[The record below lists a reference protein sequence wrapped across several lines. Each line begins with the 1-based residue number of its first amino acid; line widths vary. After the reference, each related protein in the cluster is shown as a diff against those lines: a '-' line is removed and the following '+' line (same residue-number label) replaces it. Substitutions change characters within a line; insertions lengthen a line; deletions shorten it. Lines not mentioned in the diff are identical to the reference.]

1 MAEIILPANNW
12 TPRPHQRRAWVEIQ
26 GGKKRAAL
34 CWPRRYGK
42 DDFSLHMTACKAF
55 ERVGNYAHCLPQA
68 NQVRKAIWKAVNP
81 RTGRLRIDEAFPH
94 ELRRKT
100 LDNEMMIEFING
112 STWQAVGSD
121 NYGALIGSGHV
132 GIVFSE
138 WALSNPSAVGIFAT
152 DNWLITAAGLFLSP
166 RHAGKTTSTKCSRVG

>member
-12 TPRPHQRRAWVEIQ
+12 TPRPHQRRAWAEIQ

-55 ERVGNYAHCLPQA
+55 ERVGNYAHSLPQA
-68 NQVRKAIWKAVNP
+68 NQVRKAIWKAINP

-94 ELRRKT
+94 ELRRKR
-100 LDNEMMIEFING
+100 
-112 STWQAVGSD
+112 S
-121 NYGALIGSGHV
+121 
-132 GIVFSE
+132 
-138 WALSNPSAVGIFAT
+138 
-152 DNWLITAAGLFLSP
+152 IT
-166 RHAGKTTSTKCSRVG
+166 R

>member
-12 TPRPHQRRAWVEIQ
+12 TPRPHQRRAWAEIQ
-26 GGKKRAAL
+26 GGKRAAL

-138 WALSNPSAVGIFAT
+138 WALSNPSAWAFLRPILA
-152 DNWLITAAGLFLSP
+152 DNGGWAFLSP